1 MKTIVI
7 EGLSTSGKTTIA
19 NKIAKLCGERKID
32 CKIIDENTTLM
43 PILQNRDPKVSSD
56 HILGILKKAYSECH
70 DLVIFDRLH
79 LTSIA
84 ITDSSIDDFDEIEN
98 ILKEHETMLVFL
110 EIDEDKIESRIF
122 NSIEYRGEWWRE
134 HLAKKGDR
142 ADVMKH
148 YLDSQKKLF
157 VQLERTKL
165 SKMIFNTSSENYDD
179 IAQEVF
185 KKVFI

>member
-19 NKIAKLCGERKID
+19 NKVASLCEGKNLD
-32 CKIIDENTTLM
+32 CRIIDENTTLM

-56 HILGILKKAYSECH
+56 HILSILKQAYSENH

-84 ITDSSIDDFDEIEN
+84 ITDSSIDDFDEIED
-98 ILKEHETMLVFL
+98 ILKKHETILVFL

-122 NSIEYRGEWWRE
+122 DSLEYRGEWWRE

-148 YLDSQKKLF
+148 YRDSQKKLF
-157 VQLERTKL
+157 VQLKRTKL
-165 SKMIFNTSSENYDD
+165 SKMIFNTTSEKYDD
-179 IAQEVF
+179 IAKEVYCSLNF
-185 KKVFI
+185 

>member
-19 NKIAKLCGERKID
+19 KKIAELCHDQNLD

-43 PILQNRDPKVSSD
+43 PILKNREPKVSSD
-56 HILGILKKAYSECH
+56 HILGVLNDAYKENH
-70 DLVIFDRLH
+70 DLVVFDRLH

-84 ITDSSIDDFDEIEN
+84 ITDSSIEEFDEIEK
-98 ILKEHETMLVFL
+98 ILKAHETLLVFL

-122 NSIEYRGEWWRE
+122 DSIEYRGEWWRE

-142 ADVMKH
+142 SDVMKH
-148 YLDSQKKLF
+148 YLESQKKLF
-157 VQLERTKL
+157 IQLEKTKL
-165 SKMIFNTSSENYDD
+165 PKMIFNTTEENYDE
-179 IAQEVF
+179 IVKEVF
-185 KKVFI
+185 EKVFA